1 LSNKSKTTKSPIF
14 TQISQTNL
22 LDIMNIFVRGNL
34 SDDTIVAG
42 LMGGG
47 VLQRTTENKLYE
59 QFFYFIKDATFKHQL
74 SEDEASSIYTDTILA
89 FIENVRN
96 GRFEGKSSLKTYLFQ
111 IFSNK
116 CVDFLRRNTTNK
128 MSIHDTQPIE
138 DWHLTAPDESKNIL
152 QKLIS
157 EHEIH
162 VLKEKIKLLGEKC
175 QQMLMAWGDGFSDNK
190 IAEELGY
197 QTANVAKVS
206 RLRCMDKLREMYRV

>member
-1 LSNKSKTTKSPIF
+1 
-14 TQISQTNL
+14 
-22 LDIMNIFVRGNL
+22 MNIFGRGNL

-42 LMGGG
+42 ILSDGM
-47 VLQRTTENKLYE
+47 LQRATENKLYE

-74 SEDEASSIYTDTILA
+74 LEDEAGSIYTDTILA

-116 CVDFLRRNTTNK
+116 CVDFLRKTTTNK

-138 DWHLTAPDESKNIL
+138 NWHLTAPDESKNIL

-157 EHEIH
+157 DNEIN

-175 QQMLMAWGDGFSDNK
+175 RQMLMAWGDGFSDNK

-197 QTANVAKVS
+197 QSANVAKVS
-206 RLRCMDKLREMYRV
+206 RLRCMDKLREMYKN